1 MLASVVVCEGSAVAL
16 AARGGESEADEA
28 GRWLGILGPWPLCPL
43 QETIDVGGLSALVVG
58 LALLPFAGACEFIAI
73 SFWLQRS
80 GVIQSALLP
89 WHNPHIRLCPFR
101 GSLCH
106 LWSKLRTWTFR
117 SAADLDLCHCWVA
130 RFAHV
135 KRFGF

>member
-1 MLASVVVCEGSAVAL
+1 MAL

-43 QETIDVGGLSALVVG
+43 QETIDVGGFSALVVG

-80 GVIQSALLP
+80 GIIQSALLP
-89 WHNPHIRLCPFR
+89 GTTHIL
-101 GSLCH
+101 GYAL
-106 LWSKLRTWTFR
+106 
-117 SAADLDLCHCWVA
+117 SAAVSVISGASFELGPFGLQLTSIFVTVGLPG
-130 RFAHV
+130 FAHV